1 MPANQS
7 KNKRPMLKL
16 VIANKLYSSWSLRPW
31 LVMRAVDIPFQEI
44 NIPLRTPESKQ
55 RVLAV
60 SPSGKVPALITSDQ
74 TIWESLAII
83 EYLAETYPDKPIWP
97 GDRVARAHARAVAN
111 EMHGGFQAL
120 RQGCPMN
127 LGARFATP
135 DMTDALKANVAR
147 IEDIWS
153 EARSKFA
160 NGGDYLFGAFSAAD
174 AMYAPVATRLDTYQI
189 AVRPETRRYMDT
201 ILAQPDFVA
210 WRHAALQE
218 PWTIP
223 DYDAGHTPVET
234 FR

>member
-1 MPANQS
+1 
-7 KNKRPMLKL
+7 MLKL

-31 LVMRAVDIPFQEI
+31 LVMRALDIPFQEI
-44 NIPLRTPESKQ
+44 NIPLRTPESRQ

-60 SPSGKVPALITSDQ
+60 SPSGKVPALITPDQ

-97 GDRVARAHARAVAN
+97 SNRVARAHARAISN
-111 EMHGGFQAL
+111 EMHGGFQTL

-127 LGARFATP
+127 LGGRYATP
-135 DMTDALKANVAR
+135 VMTDALKANVAR

-160 NGGDYLFGAFSAAD
+160 NGGDYLFGSFSAAD

-189 AVRPETRRYMDT
+189 PVRDETRRYMDV
-201 ILAQPDFVA
+201 ILAHPDFVA

-218 PWTIP
+218 TWTIP
-223 DYDAGHTPVET
+223 DYDNGHTLVET